1 MRKLLTLLLLLN
13 LVISCSEDD
22 APNEQQAPEFPTN
35 ISLSLQTAEIGEI
48 LTINGNGFLVNETY
62 IVAFTDNVVGNITE
76 INNSSLKVEIPEN
89 AESGNI
95 SLTFNNQTVVI
106 GSVEITSAIELY
118 CYKRVLGASSSI
130 HQLIKVNT
138 STGAQSLISNLE
150 IAPTG
155 YYQDLAYNSEDNSIY
170 GTKSNDEFL
179 KINLTTQESTIIN
192 LDNPNGD
199 LDYDELVFD
208 NNGNLYCYKR
218 IQGASSSVH
227 QLIKI
232 NTSTGAQS
240 LISNLE
246 IAPTGYYQ
254 DLAYNSEDNSI
265 YGIKSNDEFLKFN
278 LTTQETTTISLDN
291 PNDDLDYAELIF
303 ED

>member
-170 GTKSNDEFL
+170 G
-179 KINLTTQESTIIN
+179 
-192 LDNPNGD
+192 
-199 LDYDELVFD
+199 
-208 NNGNLYCYKR
+208 
-218 IQGASSSVH
+218 
-227 QLIKI
+227 
-232 NTSTGAQS
+232 
-240 LISNLE
+240 
-246 IAPTGYYQ
+246 
-254 DLAYNSEDNSI
+254 
-265 YGIKSNDEFLKFN
+265 IKSNDEFLKFN